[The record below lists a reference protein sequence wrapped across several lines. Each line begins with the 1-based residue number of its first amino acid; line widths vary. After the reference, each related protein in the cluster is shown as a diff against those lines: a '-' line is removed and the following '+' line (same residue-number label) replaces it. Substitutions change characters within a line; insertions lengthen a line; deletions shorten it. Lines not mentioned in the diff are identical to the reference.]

1 MKKNPIDYVLGMF
14 KKPAPEPVKAEPQ
27 PKATRRKRKVK
38 A

>member
-14 KKPAPEPVKAEPQ
+14 KKPEPVKAEP
-27 PKATRRKRKVK
+27 KRRKRKVK